1 MNSADS
7 YNPLPKHILYF
18 QQLAEDPRKLS
29 IPETTQENLEPILP
43 LCFLNIR
50 NKNMK
55 SWTHPASP
63 SLNESTTYPHT
74 IKALKTTKITKLG
87 LCLLPLPQH
96 FVFNRRFTTSE
107 LKSKFVF
114 TPPRKWSQTT
124 GFQVWFTKH

>member
-43 LCFLNIR
+43 LCSLNIR

-63 SLNESTTYPHT
+63 SLNESTIYPHT

-87 LCLLPLPQH
+87 LGLLP
-96 FVFNRRFTTSE
+96 
-107 LKSKFVF
+107 
-114 TPPRKWSQTT
+114 PPPAFCFQQKVHNIRIEKQIHIHPSQEMISDH
-124 GFQVWFTKH
+124 WISSLIY